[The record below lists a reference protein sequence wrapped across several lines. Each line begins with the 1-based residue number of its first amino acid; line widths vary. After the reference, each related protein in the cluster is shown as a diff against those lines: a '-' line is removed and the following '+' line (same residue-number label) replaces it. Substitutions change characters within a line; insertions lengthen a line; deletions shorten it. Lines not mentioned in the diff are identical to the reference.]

1 MNNIL
6 KTFCIGTVFACG
18 ISSCSSDIET
28 INRESGDEVVF
39 NASADLRA
47 TATKWDAGDRIG
59 VYMKTTGTTLTG
71 TALSGATANVSYTT
85 TAGNGF
91 FTATSNK
98 LFFPHDGAKVD
109 FVAYYPYNANIS
121 AGIYPVNI
129 KDQTKE
135 ANIDL
140 MYADNVKNV
149 NASSSANVLNFKH
162 QLARIKFT
170 IKSTDGKDLTGL
182 TATLNN
188 MSTTAN
194 FKLATGEFANL
205 SATTD
210 VKMNV
215 TGTGAS
221 VVATAF
227 VIPNASLSGTKPLSV
242 TLTMPNGKSQ
252 KFTLVSDLTLEKGKN
267 YTYPINVKNASD
279 TPDKPSV
286 SYTHWMETPT
296 ITDAQLK
303 ATNLKYV
310 THYFTNGSK
319 QVRNYSFLYD
329 TDLKM
334 AYWVAYPLCNYY
346 THKGV
351 SRTDD
356 WGYDPAF
363 STSEQPNMT
372 KGIAG
377 YDRGHQC
384 PSADRLVCREANAQ
398 TFYFTNMTPQIGKL
412 NQQVWANL
420 EDQLRAWSSN
430 IDTLYVVTG
439 AMPSAVGS
447 TSIKYTND
455 VSKKKICVPAYYFK
469 ALCRIDRESGI
480 AYTIAFKFDNQA
492 FNGTFMNA
500 ALSVAELEKM
510 TGFTFFP
517 GIDSKY
523 KQSYD
528 KAKWSTK

>member
-188 MSTTAN
+188 MSTTAD

-205 SATTD
+205 SATAD

-319 QVRNYSFLYD
+319 QMRNYSFLYD

-334 AYWVAYPLCNYY
+334 A
-346 THKGV
+346 
-351 SRTDD
+351 
-356 WGYDPAF
+356 
-363 STSEQPNMT
+363 
-372 KGIAG
+372 
-377 YDRGHQC
+377 DRK
-384 PSADRLVCREANAQ
+384 S
-398 TFYFTNMTPQIGKL
+398 
-412 NQQVWANL
+412 
-420 EDQLRAWSSN
+420 
-430 IDTLYVVTG
+430 VV
-439 AMPSAVGS
+439 
-447 TSIKYTND
+447 
-455 VSKKKICVPAYYFK
+455 
-469 ALCRIDRESGI
+469 
-480 AYTIAFKFDNQA
+480 
-492 FNGTFMNA
+492 
-500 ALSVAELEKM
+500 
-510 TGFTFFP
+510 
-517 GIDSKY
+517 
-523 KQSYD
+523 
-528 KAKWSTK
+528 

>member
-162 QLARIKFT
+162 QLA
-170 IKSTDGKDLTGL
+170 
-182 TATLNN
+182 
-188 MSTTAN
+188 
-194 FKLATGEFANL
+194 GEFANL
-205 SATTD
+205 SATAD

-303 ATNLKYV
+303 APNLKYV

-398 TFYFTNMTPQIGKL
+398 TFYFTNMTPQIGKF

-420 EDQLRAWSSN
+420 ED
-430 IDTLYVVTG
+430 
-439 AMPSAVGS
+439 
-447 TSIKYTND
+447 
-455 VSKKKICVPAYYFK
+455 
-469 ALCRIDRESGI
+469 
-480 AYTIAFKFDNQA
+480 
-492 FNGTFMNA
+492 
-500 ALSVAELEKM
+500 
-510 TGFTFFP
+510 
-517 GIDSKY
+517 
-523 KQSYD
+523 
-528 KAKWSTK
+528 